1 VVARWCRAD
10 PLRSVVVTAAEIALV
25 APPLVA
31 PEVAGLVV
39 EDRFAIVPEWLLD
52 ADVSDTAIRLYAVL
66 LRYGQTSGARMPGR
80 ATLARR
86 LHKKSTDSVDRAMR
100 ELVEIGAVHVQHRY
114 SGGQRLTNLY
124 QLRAVR
130 GRTDGEEGSRK
141 SAATPI
147 AEATTSSVAEE
158 GGGRTDAARGSR
170 NAAAGVAANLRPNP
184 EHLTQTKPSSPP
196 DAAASTPGVDHWREE
211 EDRFLT
217 SLGIT
222 DMAGY
227 VADVQ
232 ALRADAGASIGRWS
246 RPPLVAALQ
255 AAVRARGWPESTAAA
270 ALKAVAA
277 DPVTRSPMRLAE
289 AGPWWDFT
297 SVAAGNNLPDRVADI
312 SCDQGGGRVPL
323 EVAEAELA
331 EADGLRV
338 VLQRH
343 AREQLAA
350 EGTPVTRV
358 TVLRRAHQLLV
369 QTRTRQ
375 EVPA

>member
-1 VVARWCRAD
+1 MSD
-10 PLRSVVVTAAEIALV
+10 DLTDAAPASNGT
-25 APPLVA
+25 P
-31 PEVAGLVV
+31 PEVAAGLVV

-66 LRYGQTSGARMPGR
+66 LRYGQSSGARMPGR

-114 SGGQRLTNLY
+114 AGGQRLTNLY
-124 QLRAVR
+124 QLKAVR
-130 GRTDGEEGSRK
+130 GGTREEGGSRK
-141 SAATPI
+141 SAATPGQHPP
-147 AEATTSSVAEE
+147 EPSLPEE

-170 NAAAGVAANLRPNP
+170 SAAAGVAANLRPNP
-184 EHLTQTKPSSPP
+184 EHLTQTKPSSSAATAEHDGDGD
-196 DAAASTPGVDHWREE
+196 DAGDRNPWREE
-211 EDRFLT
+211 EDRFLI

-222 DMAGY
+222 DMDRY
-227 VADVQ
+227 VTDVQ
-232 ALRADAGASIGRWS
+232 ALRADAGASTGRWS

-255 AAVRARGWPESTAAA
+255 AAVRARGWPQQTAAA
-270 ALKAVAA
+270 ALKIVAA
-277 DPVTRSPMRLAE
+277 DPLTRSPMRLAE
-289 AGPWWDFT
+289 AGPWWDLT
-297 SVAAGNNLPDRVADI
+297 AAEAGSDLPSQVADVGR
-312 SCDQGGGRVPL
+312 DQDGDRVPL

-338 VLQRH
+338 LLQRR

-350 EGTPVTRV
+350 EGAPVTRV

-369 QTRTRQ
+369 QTRPRQ

>member
-1 VVARWCRAD
+1 MSDDTAD
-10 PLRSVVVTAAEIALV
+10 TAPVTDG
-25 APPLVA
+25 PP
-31 PEVAGLVV
+31 PAGLVV

-100 ELVEIGAVHVQHRY
+100 ELVDIGAVHVQHRY
-114 SGGQRLTNLY
+114 AGGQRLTNLY
-124 QLRAVR
+124 QLKAVR
-130 GRTDGEEGSRK
+130 GRPADEVGSRK
-141 SAATPI
+141 AAATPGPDQ
-147 AEATTSSVAEE
+147 AAPSVPID
-158 GGGRTDAARGSR
+158 GGGRTDAARGGR

-184 EHLTQTKPSSPP
+184 EHLTQTETSSLPP
-196 DAAASTPGVDHWREE
+196 GAPTAGDGVNRWREE

-222 DMAGY
+222 DMNRY
-227 VADVQ
+227 VTDVQ
-232 ALRADAGASIGRWS
+232 ALRADTCPSTGRWS

-255 AAVRARGWPESTAAA
+255 AAVRARGWPAEAAA
-270 ALKAVAA
+270 KALKAVAA
-277 DPVTRSPMRLAE
+277 DPATRSPMRLAE
-289 AGPWWDFT
+289 AGPWWDL
-297 SVAAGNNLPDRVADI
+297 AAVGNLGGEDVGRDQDGNRVA
-312 SCDQGGGRVPL
+312 L

-338 VLQRH
+338 VLQRC

-350 EGTPVTRV
+350 EGAPVTRI

-369 QTRTRQ
+369 QTRARRG
-375 EVPA
+375 VPA